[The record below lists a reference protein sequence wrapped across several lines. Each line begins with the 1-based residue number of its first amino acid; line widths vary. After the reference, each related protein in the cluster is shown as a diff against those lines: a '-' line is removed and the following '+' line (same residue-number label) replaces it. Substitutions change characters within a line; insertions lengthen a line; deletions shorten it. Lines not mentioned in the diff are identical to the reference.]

1 MSTQNIVDAIYEI
14 LSRDVA
20 EVSFSD
26 SVIAQAGL
34 FACLNADE
42 YGGIDSD

>member
-1 MSTQNIVDAIYEI
+1 MSTQNIVDAIDVV
-14 LSRDVA
+14 LSNNVA
-20 EVSFSD
+20 ENLFTD

>member
-1 MSTQNIVDAIYEI
+1 MSSNNFREAIDEI

-20 EVSFSD
+20 ENLFTD

-42 YGGIDSD
+42 YGGFDSD